1 MPLDKRLSPAHV
13 GIIMDGN
20 GRWAQIQGLP
30 RASGHREGLETA
42 KKIVAHASDLEISY
56 LSLFVFSTEN
66 WRRSGEEVN
75 FLLELIKKH
84 LRAQYDFYR
93 ERSIRV
99 VHSGDLGKL
108 PSAVREEILL
118 VESDTRLFN
127 GMVVNL
133 LINYGGR
140 DEIVRSVKRY
150 MTGGGDANTLNEE
163 YLSTNLDHPELPEL
177 DLLIRTGGEVRLSN
191 FLIWQAAYAELY
203 FSNAYWPDWSAT
215 HLDEAILSYQER
227 QRRFGG
233 TCNE

>member
-1 MPLDKRLSPAHV
+1 MLLDKRLLPAHV

-20 GRWAQIQGLP
+20 GRWAQVQGLP
-30 RASGHREGLETA
+30 RTSGHKEGLERA
-42 KKIVAHASDLEISY
+42 KEIVAHASDLEISH

-66 WRRSGEEVN
+66 WRRASEEVN

-99 VHSGDLGKL
+99 IHSGDLGKL
-108 PSAVREEILL
+108 PRAVREEILL
-118 VESDTRLFN
+118 VESDTRLFS

-150 MTGGGDANTLNEE
+150 MLGDGDANTLSEE
-163 YLSTNLDHPELPEL
+163 RLSANLDHPELPEL
-177 DLLIRTGGEVRLSN
+177 DLLIRTGGEMRLSN
-191 FLIWQAAYAELY
+191 FLMWQAAYAELY
-203 FSNAYWPDWSAT
+203 FSDAYWPDWNAAY
-215 HLDEAILSYQER
+215 LDEAILNYQER

-233 TCNE
+233 TV